1 MNTTILKL
9 LISRAINSIGNIFYD
24 YGNSI
29 WLASQG
35 IIGRKFLAFYQMSDT
50 ITSIFFNPISGAIVD
65 RIKRR
70 RILLATDL
78 ICAFACL
85 ITAFI
90 SDNQIMLY
98 TLVIVNIILAIS
110 SSFSRIAN
118 KSYISEI
125 VDKDKIISYNSK
137 LEVVMRVIGVSSP
150 IFSYIIMHLTSIRV
164 TLLIDSAS
172 FLISFILIYLIKLDE
187 SKFQVEKQSKITIIS
202 VFNDIVEGL
211 KYVINDGQI
220 IFLLIIASLVNFMFA
235 GFAYLLPFSDQLF
248 SQSGS
253 YATMLSLGAVGSIV
267 AALISSKVKSS
278 VKVLILNLLLS
289 GLGVFVIGLKN
300 VINLPSLVF
309 LFGNFMTE
317 FFMTIFNIH
326 YLSQIQ
332 MRVQDE
338 YMGRVFSC
346 VFTTA
351 ILLMPIGTWVMT
363 QITGAIS
370 LKSFRILGLGVA
382 TIAIVAYIYET
393 MNSTKQR

>member
-1 MNTTILKL
+1 MNKTILKL

-50 ITSIFFNPISGAIVD
+50 ITSIIFNPISGAIVD

-137 LEVVMRVIGVSSP
+137 LEVVLRVIGVSSP

-172 FLISFILIYLIKLDE
+172 FLISFILIYLIKPTE
-187 SKFQVEKQSKITIIS
+187 SKFQVERQSKITIIS
-202 VFNDIVEGL
+202 VLNDILEGL

-248 SQSGS
+248 SQNGS

-278 VKVLILNLLLS
+278 VKALILNLLLS

-332 MRVQDE
+332 MRVKDE

-351 ILLMPIGTWVMT
+351 IFLMPVGTWVMT
-363 QITGAIS
+363 QIPGAIS
-370 LKSFRILGLGVA
+370 LKSFRMLGLGIVI
-382 TIAIVAYIYET
+382 IAIIAFVYET
-393 MNSTKQR
+393 IKTKE